1 MSEEKTRVII
11 IAGATGLIGTELVK
25 QMLEAEPITHIY
37 ALSRRSLPFY
47 HPKLEVIKDP
57 QLQAKD
63 WPSENPSPKYGFI
76 SLGTT
81 IKQAGSKKELERI
94 DYHLVCDVAQTMK
107 RLGVTHIA
115 IASSYGASTHA
126 ISHYLRCKGK
136 MEMAIESMGFE
147 HVTFVRP
154 GPLVGL
160 RDTPRK
166 DEAVIQLVLKSIR
179 PLMFGKLAKLV
190 PIQAS
195 EVAKAMQYSVF
206 SDYEHKIRTLD
217 SIQIRNLINR
227 YQ

>member
-1 MSEEKTRVII
+1 M
-11 IAGATGLIGTELVK
+11 IAGATGLIGTELIK
-25 QMLEAEPITHIY
+25 QMLEAAPITHIY
-37 ALSRRSLPFY
+37 ALSRRSLPFF

-57 QLQAKD
+57 QLQVKN
-63 WPSENPSPKYGFI
+63 WQPENPSPKYGFI
-76 SLGTT
+76 CLGTT

-94 DYHLVCDVAQTMK
+94 DYHLVCEVAQTMK
-107 RLGVTHIA
+107 LLGATQIAVT
-115 IASSYGASTHA
+115 SSYGASPHA

-136 MEMAIESMGFE
+136 MEMAIERMGFN

-179 PLMFGKLAKLV
+179 PLMFGKLAKLI

-206 SDYEHKIRTLD
+206 SDSKPKIRTLD
-217 SIQIRNLINR
+217 SIQIRSLINQ